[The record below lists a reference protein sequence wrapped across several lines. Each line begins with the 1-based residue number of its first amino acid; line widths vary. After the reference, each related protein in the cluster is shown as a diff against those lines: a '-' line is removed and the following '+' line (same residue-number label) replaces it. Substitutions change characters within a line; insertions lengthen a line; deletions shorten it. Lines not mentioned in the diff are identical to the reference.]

1 VTLSSLIRSLRPSVV
16 VVVAVLA
23 AGVPALASGATESGV
38 IMRHLK
44 LVRSFPAA
52 DTVLVTS
59 PEKITIELSEAVELT
74 GAKVTLSKE
83 GGAPIALGALRR
95 EPSAPKVLRAD
106 VTTTLAT
113 GGYVVSWRTMSKDGH
128 VVKGTFGF
136 RVGAAK

>member
-1 VTLSSLIRSLRPSVV
+1 VTIRSLLRPTTL
-16 VVVAVLA
+16 VAVMAVGLP
-23 AGVPALASGATESGV
+23 VLASGAV
-38 IMRHLK
+38 MRHLK
-44 LVRSFPAA
+44 LVRTVPAA
-52 DTVLVTS
+52 DAVLAAS

-74 GAKVTLSKE
+74 GAKLTLAKQ

-95 EPSAPKVLRAD
+95 EPTAPKVLRAD
-106 VTTTLAT
+106 VTTALDA

>member
-1 VTLSSLIRSLRPSVV
+1 VTLRSLRKTRSFVA
-16 VVVAVLA
+16 VAVLA
-23 AGVPALASGATESGV
+23 AGIPVLASGAV
-38 IMRHLK
+38 MRHLK
-44 LVRSFPAA
+44 LVRSFPAS

-74 GAKVTLSKE
+74 GAKLTLAKQ

-106 VTTTLAT
+106 VPTTLT
-113 GGYVVSWRTMSKDGH
+113 SGGYVVSWRTMSKDGH